1 MRTIILSLIAL
12 LSFTF
17 SNAQRESIDILT
29 YEQTQDINFF
39 ESVRNNTPVKEYIMS
54 DKNSIKVGDTLIIG
68 RPTSSVSSS
77 NYNTVTRNVNT
88 STNAAF
94 EFVKLGR
101 PAGLGALMSAAG
113 GDFDANKLTAGY
125 SGDMVIIDE
134 MKTSHNGGRK
144 KPLLMILVLS
154 ELNGGAFG
162 VNKYIS
168 TMDFELAYING
179 ELSLKN
185 RMMTRDEAIVKLKEA
200 KDLFDLDLMTEEEYN
215 KIRDELAPLIRG
227 NN

>member
-17 SNAQRESIDILT
+17 SNAQRDPIDILT

-39 ESVRNNTPVKEYIMS
+39 QSVRNNTPVKEYIMS
-54 DKNSIKVGDTLIIG
+54 DKNSIKLGDTLIIG
-68 RPTSSVSSS
+68 NPTSSVSSS
-77 NYNTVTRNVNT
+77 NYNTGTNNVNT

-101 PAGLGALMSAAG
+101 PAGLGAIMSAAG
-113 GDFDANKLTAGY
+113 GDYDSNKLTSGY
-125 SGDMVIIDE
+125 SGDAVIIEE
-134 MKTSHNGGRK
+134 MKTSHKGGRK
-144 KPLLMILVLS
+144 KPLLMILVLG

-162 VNKYIS
+162 INKFIS
-168 TMDFELAYING
+168 TTDFELAYSNG
-179 ELSLKN
+179 ELLLKN
-185 RMMTRDEAIVKLKEA
+185 RMMTRAEAIAKLKEA
-200 KDLFDLDLMTEEEYN
+200 KDLFDLDLMPEEEYN
-215 KIRDELAPLIRG
+215 KIRDELAPLITG

>member
-1 MRTIILSLIAL
+1 MKNIILTTIAL

-17 SNAQRESIDILT
+17 SNAQREPIDILT

-39 ESVRNNTPVKEYIMS
+39 RDVRNNTPVKEYILS

-68 RPTSSVSSS
+68 SPTSSVSSS

-94 EFVKLGR
+94 QFVKLGR
-101 PAGLGALMSAAG
+101 PAGLGAIMSAAG
-113 GDFDANKLTAGY
+113 GDFDANKLTSGY
-125 SGDMVIIDE
+125 SGDMVVIEE

-144 KPLLMILVLS
+144 KPLLMILVLG

-168 TMDFELAYING
+168 TMDF
-179 ELSLKN
+179 
-185 RMMTRDEAIVKLKEA
+185 
-200 KDLFDLDLMTEEEYN
+200 
-215 KIRDELAPLIRG
+215 
-227 NN
+227 

>member
-1 MRTIILSLIAL
+1 MKNIILTTIAL

-17 SNAQRESIDILT
+17 SNAQREPIDILT

-39 ESVRNNTPVKEYIMS
+39 RDVRNNTPVKEYILS

-68 RPTSSVSSS
+68 SPTSSVSSS

-94 EFVKLGR
+94 QFVKLGR
-101 PAGLGALMSAAG
+101 PAGLGAIMSAAG
-113 GDFDANKLTAGY
+113 GDFDANKLTSGY
-125 SGDMVIIDE
+125 SGDMVVIEE

-144 KPLLMILVLS
+144 KPLLMILVLG

-185 RMMTRDEAIVKLKEA
+185 RMMTRDEAIAKLKEA
-200 KDLFDLDLMTEEEYN
+200 KDLFDLDLMTEEEYS

>member
-101 PAGLGALMSAAG
+101 PAGLGAIMSAAG